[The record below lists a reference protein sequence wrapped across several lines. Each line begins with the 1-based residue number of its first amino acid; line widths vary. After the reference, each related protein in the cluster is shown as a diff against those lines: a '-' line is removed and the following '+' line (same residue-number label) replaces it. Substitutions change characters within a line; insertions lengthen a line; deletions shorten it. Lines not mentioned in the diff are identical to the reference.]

1 MPEIKRPKRNRLQH
15 PNPIQFPL
23 WATYRLHLFPRSDPR
38 FRQRLRGYL
47 WTLPKL
53 EPTHPIQ
60 RLTERIYGHSNHPH

>member
-38 FRQRLRGYL
+38 FRLRLRGYL
-47 WTLPKL
+47 WALPKVEETPDL
-53 EPTHPIQ
+53 QDKAE
-60 RLTERIYGHSNHPH
+60 